1 MQKDRLAAPGRA
13 VSIARRRAPP
23 RRRSLGD
30 GAEAPRAAT
39 ARARARR
46 ARRRAR
52 RREARA
58 RRDVR
63 EAVKGGGAFGAPAAG
78 RGRGRGAGRVARG
91 EVGPD
96 LVEVLGALARGDGWA
111 EGRGQR
117 ARLERCPVEAAEEGM
132 RAERGG
138 AVGAKPEALG
148 RLLLQQAL
156 EQGGRLGG
164 EVAGELQLLAA
175 DRLLERR
182 AALLLVVG
190 EWAGGA
196 AGERLAGKRRREKLS
211 SLHSKAPNSI
221 RKLQTAPNSTPK
233 PPIPPPKHPAHP
245 TRRTPW
251 PGRAAPRRA
260 SRARGRQRTTSQP
273 PCRALSRRRPARRRS
288 ASARDG

>member
-1 MQKDRLAAPGRA
+1 VLREVRSSSKGMSVAKGRA
-13 VSIARRRAPP
+13 GGAAGERYRSPVAAPP

-30 GAEAPRAAT
+30 GAEAARAAA

-46 ARRRAR
+46 ARRAR

-63 EAVKGGGAFGAPAAG
+63 EAVKGGGALGAPAAG

-91 EVGPD
+91 QVGPD
-96 LVEVLGALARGDGWA
+96 LVKVLDALARGDGRA

-117 ARLERCPVEAAEEGM
+117 ARLERRPVEAAEEGV

-138 AVGAKPEALG
+138 AVGAKAEALG

-175 DRLLERR
+175 DRLLERG
-182 AALLLVVG
+182 AALLLV
-190 EWAGGA
+190 GG
-196 AGERLAGKRRREKLS
+196 GWVVVSG
-211 SLHSKAPNSI
+211 
-221 RKLQTAPNSTPK
+221 
-233 PPIPPPKHPAHP
+233 
-245 TRRTPW
+245 W
-251 PGRAAPRRA
+251 
-260 SRARGRQRTTSQP
+260 
-273 PCRALSRRRPARRRS
+273 
-288 ASARDG
+288 